1 MLPNNSSSEV
11 EDLMDVE
18 TSSDGSGNSDDDDDD
33 DSVTSDPQPIILGK
47 DSVKYAPNVPV
58 IMPRRRFSGH
68 CNTETVKDGKKL
80 PSMHWEWLIIHKMY

>member
-1 MLPNNSSSEV
+1 
-11 EDLMDVE
+11 MDVE

-33 DSVTSDPQPIILGK
+33 DSVTSDPQPIILGR

-80 PSMHWEWLIIHKMY
+80 PSMHWEWLIIHKM